1 MGADV
6 PDRGDTRALRL
17 LGHHRQRTRR
27 LPADRASGRPA
38 GGLDFGNTPLS
49 RIHVTFEA
57 LADLPGGA
65 DATHATAIN
74 CTDNN
79 DVSVDGSSGTNSR
92 DTVAVRT
99 SQSSVTCVISY
110 EDP

>member
-1 MGADV
+1 M
-6 PDRGDTRALRL
+6 T
-17 LGHHRQRTRR
+17 
-27 LPADRASGRPA
+27 SGQTA

-57 LADLPGGA
+57 LANLPGGA
-65 DATHATAIN
+65 DATHATAIS
-74 CTDNN
+74 CTDNAPS
-79 DVSVDGSSGTNSR
+79 SVGSNTGSNTL
-92 DTVAVRT
+92 DTDAVRT